1 MSATDQEAQEIK
13 AALKAATGQD
23 NLTEAEWD
31 AMVARQIKLL
41 AGEEVKEEVKT
52 EVKVEAGEVFLNQVA
67 MIDWNYFSP

>member
-1 MSATDQEAQEIK
+1 
-13 AALKAATGQD
+13 
-23 NLTEAEWD
+23 
-31 AMVARQIKLL
+31 MVARQIKLL